1 MSRIKIIIAT
11 HKQYKFPNDEL
22 YSPIQVG
29 ALISSVKL
37 NMLRDDVH
45 YNISS
50 KNNSFCELTA
60 LYSVWRNEVFKNVDY
75 FGLVHYRRY
84 FYGVSI
90 KLKNKTIAS
99 KEELLSILNS
109 YDCILPKKRNYF
121 IESVYNHYKHAHYSQ
136 DLDKSRD
143 IIMQYYP
150 EYLDAFDRVMNGKTL
165 YLYNM
170 FVMRTEILEDYCDW
184 LFNILFRLEK
194 EIDLSNYDQYQKR
207 VFGFI
212 AERLFNVWILKNN
225 INFKE
230 LKVVNIEGDNL
241 LSRALKFLKRKF
253 L

>member
-1 MSRIKIIIAT
+1 MKIIVTT
-11 HKQYKFPNDEL
+11 HKLYEFPKCHI
-22 YSPIQVG
+22 YFPIQVG
-29 ALISSVKL
+29 ALASSVKL
-37 NMLRDDVH
+37 NILKDDIGDH
-45 YNISS
+45 ISS
-50 KNNSFCELTA
+50 KNSSFCELTGLYWA
-60 LYSVWRNEVFKNVDY
+60 WKNGFFKNSLYS
-75 FGLVHYRRY
+75 GLVHYRRY
-84 FYGVSI
+84 FYGVSE

-99 KEELLSILNS
+99 EEELLSILNS

-121 IESVYNHYKHAHYSQ
+121 IETVYSHYKNAHHSQ
-136 DLDKSRD
+136 DLDKSRY

-150 EYLDAFDRVMNGKTL
+150 EYLDSFDRVMNGKTL

-170 FVMRTEILEDYCDW
+170 FVMRTEILEDYCNW
-184 LFNILFRLEK
+184 LFDILFRLEN

-230 LKVVNIEGDNL
+230 LKVVNIEGNNL
-241 LSRALKFLKRKF
+241 LSRVLKFLKRKF